1 MNLINRDIGPI
12 ASIALKTKSFL
23 QPAPN
28 AIVVLTR
35 NQFLNILLVEDDLAD
50 ATLIEDLLGS
60 FSESL
65 FRLQTVKSVE
75 IALVFLEAEKF
86 DAVLLDLSL
95 SDSLG
100 GSQAIAVLKAR
111 SPTVPVVV
119 LTDINDEH
127 TGLSVLR
134 SGAQDCLVKGKF
146 HRTLL
151 VRAIHY
157 AIERHHIEE
166 QLRQQALRERLL
178 GKMIEKIRSS
188 IDAASI
194 LHSTV
199 AEVRQFLKTDRVLI
213 YRCQN
218 WASPFDGEEQT
229 GGIVAGDGLPEGYIE
244 NQSITAALAVSC
256 FVLVESQSVQ
266 AIADVSS
273 SPLAGSCKELLADC
287 EIAAVVSVPIW
298 QSGDWETANQ
308 TQEGTVWEAEKTE
321 DAAENYLWLPAL
333 GQPQAQGKSA
343 PDSMAKN
350 GNSLWGMLTAYN
362 CSGVREWQ
370 QWEIDFLQQLANQ
383 VAIAIEQ
390 SQLYRK
396 LAIAN
401 QKLQQLATTDGLTGI
416 ANRRQFDRVLIL
428 EWRRLAREELP
439 LSLMIFDIDFFKLYN
454 EFYGHLGGDDCLRQ
468 VARAIAIAANR
479 AGDFTARYGGEEFAV
494 VLPNTSAEGANAVA
508 RKICDAIASL
518 KLPHARSSIG
528 PYVTLSCGIGT
539 AVPSPQQSPD
549 TLIRSADSALYQAK
563 TEGKNC
569 ICHATSNSYHL
580 KF

>member
-1 MNLINRDIGPI
+1 M
-12 ASIALKTKSFL
+12 
-23 QPAPN
+23 
-28 AIVVLTR
+28 LTR
-35 NQFLNILLVEDDLAD
+35 NQSLKILLVEDDLAD
-50 ATLIEDLLGS
+50 ATLLEDLLGS

-75 IALVFLEAEKF
+75 IALACLEAEKF
-86 DAVLLDLSL
+86 DAVLLDLSV

-100 GSQAIAVLKAR
+100 GSEAIAVLKAR

-134 SGAQDCLVKGKF
+134 SGAQDCLVKGRF

-157 AIERHHIEE
+157 AIERQRIEE

-178 GKMIEKIRSS
+178 GKMIENIRSS

-194 LHSTV
+194 LQSTV

-213 YRCQN
+213 YRCQD
-218 WASPFDGEEQT
+218 WASQFDREEPK
-229 GGIVAGDGLPEGYIE
+229 GAIVAGDGLPFGYIE
-244 NQSITAALAVSC
+244 NPNISAALAVSC

-266 AIADVSS
+266 AIADVSATD
-273 SPLAGSCKELLADC
+273 LAGSCKELLADC

-298 QSGDWETANQ
+298 QSGDWETANK
-308 TQEGTVWEAEKTE
+308 TQEGIVLEAEKIE
-321 DAAENYLWLPAL
+321 DAAENYIWLPAIDK
-333 GQPQAQGKSA
+333 PQAQGSNA
-343 PDSMAKN
+343 PDSIAEN
-350 GNSLWGMLTAYN
+350 RNNLWGMLTAYN

-416 ANRRQFDRVLIL
+416 ANRRQFDRVLML
-428 EWRRLAREELP
+428 EWRRLAREKLP
-439 LSLMIFDIDFFKLYN
+439 LSLIIFDIDFFKLYN

-468 VARAIAIAANR
+468 VAGAIAISAKR
-479 AGDFTARYGGEEFAV
+479 AGDLAARYGGEEFAV

-508 RKICDAIASL
+508 RKICDGIASL
-518 KLPHARSSIG
+518 KLPHARSPID
-528 PYVTLSCGIGT
+528 PYVTLSCGIAT
-539 AVPSPQQSPD
+539 AVPSGEESPD

-563 TEGKNC
+563 TEGKNR
-569 ICHATSNSYHL
+569 ICHASSKSESSPIL
-580 KF
+580 M